1 MNDSL
6 IFPCAA
12 VVLVA
17 TLARVPKNTFASK
30 AYGLFLVVASLAV
43 EFLTFASSLTSPEK
57 YSSYVVVAS
66 TLFFL
71 NLQAAQSVYGEYD
84 ERRE

>member
-30 AYGLFLVVASLAV
+30 AYGLFLAVASLAI
-43 EFLTFASSLTSPEK
+43 EFLTFTSGMTSPEK

-71 NLQAAQSVYGEYD
+71 NLQAAQSAVGEEY
-84 ERRE
+84 EMLE

>member
-17 TLARVPKNTFASK
+17 TLARVPKDTFASK
-30 AYGLFLVVASLAV
+30 SYGLFLVIASLTI
-43 EFLTFASSLTSPEK
+43 EFLTFTSGMSSPEK
-57 YSSYVVVAS
+57 YASYAVVAS

-71 NLQAAQSVYGEYD
+71 NLQIALCDDGDYYEPL
-84 ERRE
+84 